1 MVRMNSTPVSSPD
14 SSSEDDLVLVVATE
28 SDRTYLSRLNF
39 LTDTFGDEFGEVT
52 ADFDRDWIYYLQNW
66 TEDKGGFIAWRG
78 HIPAGGVWLNWGT
91 DELHGF
97 GHVEEGIP
105 ELALAVENR
114 YKGEGIGTALLEAAT
129 ELARQM
135 GAPGISL
142 SVAAANERA
151 HRLYLH
157 LGFEQ
162 VSEREGHY
170 VLVKRF

>member
-1 MVRMNSTPVSSPD
+1 SVAVYVRGSHFRSGTCGYEFD
-14 SSSEDDLVLVVATE
+14 AGTVV
-28 SDRTYLSRLNF
+28 
-39 LTDTFGDEFGEVT
+39 
-52 ADFDRDWIYYLQNW
+52 FDRDWIYYLENW
-66 TEDKGGFIAWRG
+66 TDDKGGFIAWRG

-91 DELHGF
+91 DDLHGF
-97 GHVEEGIP
+97 GHVEDGIP

-142 SVAAANERA
+142 SVAAANKRA
-151 HRLYLH
+151 HRLYFH

-162 VSEREGHY
+162 VG
-170 VLVKRF
+170 